1 MSMTRLKM
9 AGRTAVYHCISRVV
23 GGERLLD
30 EVCRERFTGM
40 MWRMAGFCGV
50 EIITFCI
57 MANHIHILV
66 RVPSSVGEVSDQELL
81 ARLKLIYGKKDI
93 PVFLAERAIKERGK
107 IDDRLRE
114 AWIGRMGDVSQFMKG
129 LKQRFSRWYNR
140 VHNRYGTF
148 WAERFKSVLVE
159 DRHSC
164 VEAVAAYVDLN
175 PVRAGLV
182 RDPKEYRHCGYAE
195 ALSGNKLARKGLLSF
210 LEEKKWDEAAAS
222 YRMRLF
228 VIGSGAKQYGKQELT
243 REEMRAVLAQGGQLS
258 VAEVLRLRV
267 RHMSDGVALGSR
279 AFVEEVFALNKE
291 KFGAKRKSGARPIKA
306 LASIGLASLRDLRV
320 RVLS

>member
-1 MSMTRLKM
+1 MSRTRLKM

-23 GGERLLD
+23 GGQRLLD
-30 EVCRERFTGM
+30 EVCRERLTSM
-40 MWRMAGFCGV
+40 MWRMAGFCGI
-50 EIITFCI
+50 EIITFCL

-66 RVPSSVGEVSDQELL
+66 RVPPKIEITDQELL
-81 ARLKLIYGKKDI
+81 ARLKLIYNRQEI
-93 PVFLAERAIKERGK
+93 PVLLAERALKERGK
-107 IDDRLRE
+107 IDERLRE
-114 AWIGRMGDVSQFMKG
+114 AWMGRMGDVSLFMKG

-148 WAERFKSVLVE
+148 WAERFKSVVVE
-159 DRHSC
+159 DRRSC

-195 ALSGNKLARKGLLSF
+195 ALAGNKLARKGLMSF
-210 LEEKKWDEAAAS
+210 LWEKKWEEAAAS

-228 VIGSGAKQYGKQELT
+228 VTGGGVHQYGKVELS
-243 REEMRAVLAQGGQLS
+243 REAIREVLAQGGQLS

-279 AFVEEVFALNKE
+279 AFVEEVFAQNRE
-291 KFGAKRKSGARPIKA
+291 KFGAKRKTGARPIKA
-306 LASIGLASLRDLRV
+306 LSAIGLTSLRDLRV
-320 RVLS
+320 RALS